1 MERLPNIVRLLIAH
15 IYFDFELSIKIV
27 NFLNK
32 TPIIYNLFG
41 SFPSLATALVFTKA
55 LTIIYRYKMILQFLN
70 IILQPPQTLLCNFH
84 LYLCLFYS
92 LSFLQ
97 VHCKYIA
104 CKNGN
109 FSLSFISHA
118 FLMYFWLS
126 KGTGSQ
132 WLY

>member
-1 MERLPNIVRLLIAH
+1 MEMPLNIVRLLTAH

-32 TPIIYNLFG
+32 TPIIYDLFG

-55 LTIIYRYKMILQFLN
+55 LTMSYRYKMILQFFN
-70 IILQPPQTLLCNFH
+70 IILQPPQTLLYNFL

-97 VHCKYIA
+97 VDDTNTD
-104 CKNGN
+104 KNIFDN
-109 FSLSFISHA
+109 S
-118 FLMYFWLS
+118 Y
-126 KGTGSQ
+126 
-132 WLY
+132 